1 MSKSQNHQISLPPTI
16 YTFFN
21 FFNKSKQSNWK
32 KNPFKIHK
40 IINGIE
46 IKLAKNISNLNLY
59 QIDLPIDKKIKP
71 DFLIK
76 YIKNKD
82 YRNYYSKETLFYE
95 LISIVDDHKWFENE
109 IYNQSKNKFT
119 VIESNFLILFYNETV
134 DFTQNISDTK
144 YYNSYKILSTETTY
158 ILRFETVLNNMD
170 IDQDIDIIIYINMLI
185 RLLKAVHDKFK
196 LTFDILPIKKLEEY
210 KSIDSSKNNS
220 PKNSVTTL
228 APTIYNIVTTADKST
243 QTE

>member
-1 MSKSQNHQISLPPTI
+1 MSDTQKYQIYLPPTI
-16 YTFFN
+16 YTFYN
-21 FFNKSKQSNWK
+21 FFNKSKNSNWES
-32 KNPFKIHK
+32 NPFKLYK
-40 IINGIE
+40 KINGIE

-82 YRNYYSKETLFYE
+82 YRNYYAKETLFYE
-95 LISIVDDHKWFENE
+95 LLSTVDEHKWIENE
-109 IYNQSKNKFT
+109 IYNKTKNKFT
-119 VIESNFLILFYNETV
+119 VIETNFLILFYNETLN
-134 DFTQNISDTK
+134 FNQNISDTK
-144 YYNSYKILSTETTY
+144 YYNSYKILSTEKSY

-170 IDQDIDIIIYINMLI
+170 MDQDIDIIIYMNMLI

-196 LTFDILPIKKLEEY
+196 LTFNITPIKKIDEY
-210 KSIDSSKNNS
+210 KNIESCK
-220 PKNSVTTL
+220 TTL
-228 APTIYNIVTTADKST
+228 PISDTESLKIVTTADKST

>member
-1 MSKSQNHQISLPPTI
+1 MSDTQKNQISLPPTI
-16 YTFFN
+16 YTFYN
-21 FFNKSKQSNWK
+21 FFNKSKNSNWES
-32 KNPFKIHK
+32 NPFKLYK
-40 IINGIE
+40 KINGIE

-59 QIDLPIDKKIKP
+59 QIDFPIDKKIKP

-95 LISIVDDHKWFENE
+95 LLSTVNEHKWIENE
-109 IYNQSKNKFT
+109 IYNKTKNKFT
-119 VIESNFLILFYNETV
+119 VIESNFLILFYNETLN
-134 DFTQNISDTK
+134 FSQNISDTK

-158 ILRFETVLNNMD
+158 ILRFETILNNMD
-170 IDQDIDIIIYINMLI
+170 MDQDIDIIIYMNMLI

-196 LTFDILPIKKLEEY
+196 LTFNIIPIKKIDEY
-210 KSIDSSKNNS
+210 KNIESCKNTLHIINTDSLK
-220 PKNSVTTL
+220 
-228 APTIYNIVTTADKST
+228 IVTTADKST